1 MRRKMEKNIKE
12 LKMKLQDFD
21 FRIWSYNIEEYLQ
34 PKNTY
39 LAIVKDEKGLDS
51 YEKVLD
57 VADDCSGHDY
67 PLYQYGDSADVEVE
81 LFTGLYDKNGK
92 KIYEGD
98 IVSYI
103 TFQGTT
109 LFYFVT
115 INKDI
120 NIFEIFRIAN
130 LEKFELYNRTENDR
144 FSLYLFSKIND
155 MKDIEVIG
163 NIHNKAELL
172 EVKEQK

>member
-1 MRRKMEKNIKE
+1 
-12 LKMKLQDFD
+12 MKLSDFD
-21 FRIWSYNIEEYLQ
+21 FRVWDGKKYINNI
-34 PKNTY
+34 
-39 LAIVKDEKGLDS
+39 KGGVYIHKINDHIKCLNRNQDCYDYEFELDD
-51 YEKVLD
+51 LD
-57 VADDCSGHDY
+57 NSN
-67 PLYQYGDSADVEVE
+67 LEIE

>member
-1 MRRKMEKNIKE
+1 
-12 LKMKLQDFD
+12 MKLSDFD
-21 FRIWSYNIEEYLQ
+21 FRVWDGKKYINNI
-34 PKNTY
+34 
-39 LAIVKDEKGLDS
+39 KGGVYIHKINDHIKCLNRNQDCYDYEFELDD
-51 YEKVLD
+51 LD
-57 VADDCSGHDY
+57 NSN
-67 PLYQYGDSADVEVE
+67 LEIE

-172 EVKEQK
+172 EVK

>member
-1 MRRKMEKNIKE
+1 
-12 LKMKLQDFD
+12 MKLKDFD
-21 FRIWSYNIEEYLQ
+21 FRIWDGKKYINNI
-34 PKNTY
+34 
-39 LAIVKDEKGLDS
+39 KGGVYIHKINDHIKCLNRSQDCYDYEFELDD
-51 YEKVLD
+51 LD
-57 VADDCSGHDY
+57 NSN
-67 PLYQYGDSADVEVE
+67 LEIE

-120 NIFEIFRIAN
+120 NIFEIFRIAD

-163 NIHNKAELL
+163 NIHNKTNLL
-172 EVKEQK
+172 KYKK